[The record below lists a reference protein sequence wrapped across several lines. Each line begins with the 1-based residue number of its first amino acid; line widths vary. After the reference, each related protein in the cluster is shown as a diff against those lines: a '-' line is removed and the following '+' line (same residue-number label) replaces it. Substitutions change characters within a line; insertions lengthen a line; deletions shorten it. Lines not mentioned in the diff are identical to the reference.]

1 MTWVFLSYPK
11 SSFWCP
17 TYVRTQID
25 RLVHVEEPVMFRK
38 PKWQGWWRVLLFL
51 WQDHIAVT
59 TYGKALAASLG
70 LPEATLIWF
79 DEVQERPACGLS
91 DIYRILKTSDVHILI
106 HSDGKTKATATAAK
120 TQTTL
125 ARCKFHVAMLP
136 GFKAAQGQGNH
147 GLMVYKPSLCVE
159 L

>member
-1 MTWVFLSYPK
+1 M
-11 SSFWCP
+11 
-17 TYVRTQID
+17 
-25 RLVHVEEPVMFRK
+25 
-38 PKWQGWWRVLLFL
+38 
-51 WQDHIAVT
+51 T

-106 HSDGKTKATATAAK
+106 HSDGKTKATATAA
-120 TQTTL
+120 TQQANEARACGFSWKCFMVEEGKIFITL
-125 ARCKFHVAMLP
+125 FAASDALKNATVSMKSSWPAAAAL
-136 GFKAAQGQGNH
+136 KASKKLQPAERRVVIEALNKQLVPLKKQQDD
-147 GLMVYKPSLCVE
+147 E